1 MCKDVSRGL
10 LPLYVEKASLALRF
24 DTFFLLLNIYNKV
37 NSNEFK
43 A

>member
-1 MCKDVSRGL
+1 MCKDVSQGL
-10 LPLYVEKASLALRF
+10 LHLYVEKASLALWF